1 MKNEYRAW
9 DPLNKIM
16 YTHSVGVFPLNCK
29 KDLSLSTD
37 GIMIHPEKSHLILM
51 QYIGKKDKNDKKNI

>member
-37 GIMIHPEKSHLILM
+37 GIMIHPEKAI
-51 QYIGKKDKNDKKNI
+51 